1 LDALELSRATFN
13 KIRQNLWWAFAYNL
27 VGIPLAAGVFL
38 PSTGLMLTPSISGAL
53 MGVSSLGVMAN
64 SLLLQ
69 LEHKVPGR
77 KSAAK
82 LEEHK
87 VPGRKST
94 AKLEEL
100 KEAKSESGTGVGKE
114 GDIET
119 GGLRPT

>member
-82 LEEHK
+82 LEE
-87 VPGRKST
+87 
-94 AKLEEL
+94 L
-100 KEAKSESGTGVGKE
+100 KEAKSGTGVGNG
-114 GDIET
+114 GDIEM